1 MLVKH
6 NNNSISNVTSVNLPQ
21 GKMTLISEQ
30 TASGSASISFTSGID
45 STYPI
50 YRFEFINM
58 HPATDNATFE
68 FNLSTDTGSNYNVTK
83 TTTHIFSYHDEAD
96 TTTALGYSTSF
107 DLAQST
113 GNQIITNGIGNGN
126 DESAS
131 GSMYLFSPSSG
142 TYVKHF
148 IATTNTYYSNNWSIE
163 SFTAGYGNTTSTVDA
178 VKFVMSSG
186 NIDSG
191 TIKLYGIKGD

>member
-50 YRFEFINM
+50 YKFEFINM